1 MEHQFSLPVDVP
13 GVVCVFVWRRMSQ
26 LELFLECEPQVCGF
40 ERRELYLRKCLGPCA
55 TWTPSSFTNHY
66 FPIRKK
72 SLFPYLQ
79 EREQRFLCGGYII
92 AQKMRADLRK
102 RSHLGQLEGTHPQ
115 TPASRLSGVE
125 AEWSGGRGRISA
137 WPLKS
142 AISSFEQSLHC
153 GTVMQ
158 LRALCIAAAG

>member
-55 TWTPSSFTNHY
+55 TWTPSSFTDHY

-72 SLFPYLQ
+72 SLFPYLR

-92 AQKMRADLRK
+92 AQKMRADLWK

-115 TPASRLSGVE
+115 TKIQTHSCFTTV
-125 AEWSGGRGRISA
+125 WSGSWMKGWEGEN
-137 WPLKS
+137 L
-142 AISSFEQSLHC
+142 SL
-153 GTVMQ
+153 TS
-158 LRALCIAAAG
+158 